1 MFMYKLRNLALTGMV
16 ASGVFLTTGIADA
29 ASQWVR
35 GLTITAVAETDNTVQ
50 VAIVQSGTM
59 QWVSVASTSAGAQR
73 FLAAMNAAWL
83 AGKKLDVKVDFAAAS
98 GCGTTNTNCENALG
112 WFVHN

>member
-1 MFMYKLRNLALTGMV
+1 MIIGKIRHFVLGSLAAATLTMV
-16 ASGVFLTTGIADA
+16 TGHADA
-29 ASQWVR
+29 AAQWVR
-35 GLTITAVAETDNTVQ
+35 NLTITAVAETDGTVQ

-59 QWVSVASTSAGAQR
+59 QWVSVASSSSGAQR
-73 FLAAMNAAWL
+73 FHAAMTAAWL

>member
-1 MFMYKLRNLALTGMV
+1 MFMSKLRNLALTGMV
-16 ASGVFLTTGIADA
+16 ASGVFLTTGVADA

-35 GLTITAVAETDNTVQ
+35 NLTITSVAETDNAVQ
-50 VAIVQSGTM
+50 VGIVQSGTM
-59 QWVSVASTSAGAQR
+59 QWVSVASSSSGAQR
-73 FLAAMNAAWL
+73 FLAAMTAAWL

-98 GCGTTNTNCENALG
+98 GCGTTNTNCETALG

>member
-1 MFMYKLRNLALTGMV
+1 MLMNKIRSFALSGML
-16 ASGVFLTTGIADA
+16 ASGVMMTTGVADA

-35 GLTITAVAETDNTVQ
+35 NLTITSVAETDGTVQ
-50 VAIVQSGTM
+50 VGIVQSGTM
-59 QWVSVASTSAGAQR
+59 QWVSVASSSSGAQR